1 LDNAGLLSYATVVNV
16 GSRQEVEPGHT
27 GFAHFFEHM
36 MFRGT
41 KKYPADK
48 YAEILLEI
56 GGDRNAFTGDDF
68 TVYYTNFPS
77 RFLEKVVDVES
88 DRFMN
93 LEYSVPAFQTEAKA
107 VLGEYNKNFA
117 NPFVQLEE
125 KMNDTAFEKSTYKH
139 TTMGFL
145 KDIQDMPNQYEY
157 SRTFF
162 NRFYRPENCTIIVTG
177 KFNPEEA
184 LALIRKYY
192 SMWKPGN
199 YNVQMPQEP
208 PQNEEKHGTVT
219 YEGETLPILALG
231 YKAPAFS
238 PTSKDFAALSLLS
251 DLAFGETSPL
261 YQKLVLNEQKAD
273 FITADYSPHMGP
285 HLFTIYARLK
295 TANDIPAVEQD
306 ITQTLEV
313 MKEKTVDEKR
323 LNDLKSNR
331 KYSFLMSF
339 DTSKSIT
346 SGFYRSSAPYIS
358 LIRGVKGVDELFETY
373 QSITPQDIQKAAQQY
388 FQKEKRTVV
397 TVTGVKS

>member
-1 LDNAGLLSYATVVNV
+1 VQEKAAEELLCRQRHQAFYVSMRPVSPAECDISILERDQAIV
-16 GSRQEVEPGHT
+16 GNGHSMGVAAEIAENIFRAAEGRLAMDDPVLAVE
-27 GFAHFFEHM
+27 FADE
-36 MFRGT
+36 GT
-41 KKYPADK
+41 KSLRVGKV
-48 YAEILLEI
+48 LQ
-56 GGDRNAFTGDDF
+56 
-68 TVYYTNFPS
+68 FP
-77 RFLEKVVDVES
+77 V
-88 DRFMN
+88 
-93 LEYSVPAFQTEAKA
+93 KA
-107 VLGEYNKNFA
+107 
-117 NPFVQLEE
+117 
-125 KMNDTAFEKSTYKH
+125 
-139 TTMGFL
+139 
-145 KDIQDMPNQYEY
+145 
-157 SRTFF
+157 
-162 NRFYRPENCTIIVTG
+162 
-177 KFNPEEA
+177 
-184 LALIRKYY
+184 
-192 SMWKPGN
+192 
-199 YNVQMPQEP
+199 
-208 PQNEEKHGTVT
+208 
-219 YEGETLPILALG
+219 
-231 YKAPAFS
+231 
-238 PTSKDFAALSLLS
+238 

-388 FQKEKRTVV
+388 FQKEKRTRVGRTMSSV
-397 TVTGVKS
+397 GPLRDQGGGFRASPAPARAACSRG